1 MLLLD
6 AEQRAGATRLV
17 RVYYEGTARSSRAF
31 DDGIGTRVIVSTLGP
46 GSLGGDRLQIVG
58 QVGAGAH
65 LIVESQSAT
74 KIYGPGTSKCFAHW
88 TVAEG
93 ATLELRTEPLLLFGT
108 ACYEGR
114 TEIELAPT
122 ARISML
128 ECIAQAEN
136 APARARL
143 ITTIRRGERLAL
155 RDAIALDTERLQC
168 SAVGTF
174 VGFGGEL
181 RVADADDNS
190 VRIGTGSTLQG
201 GLFLRAIGRR
211 VWDVRARLASAYS
224 LPQVLPFC
232 DIK

>member
-1 MLLLD
+1 MH
-6 AEQRAGATRLV
+6 
-17 RVYYEGTARSSRAF
+17 YEGTARSSRAF
-31 DDGIGTRVIVSTLGP
+31 DDGSGTRVIISTLGP
-46 GSLGGDRLQIVG
+46 GSLGGDRLRIVG

-74 KIYGPGTSKCFAHW
+74 KIYGPGTSACFAHW

-114 TEIELAPT
+114 TELMLAPT
-122 ARISML
+122 ARLSMH
-128 ECIAQAEN
+128 ECIAQAED
-136 APARARL
+136 APAHARL

-155 RDAIALDTERLQC
+155 RDAIVLDTETLQ
-168 SAVGTF
+168 SNAVGTF
-174 VGFGGEL
+174 VGFGGEQIL
-181 RVADADDNS
+181 AEDDVS
-190 VRIGTGSTLQG
+190 VRVGAGTTLQG

-211 VWDVRARLASAYS
+211 VWDVKARLASAYS
-224 LPQVLPFC
+224 VPQVLPFC